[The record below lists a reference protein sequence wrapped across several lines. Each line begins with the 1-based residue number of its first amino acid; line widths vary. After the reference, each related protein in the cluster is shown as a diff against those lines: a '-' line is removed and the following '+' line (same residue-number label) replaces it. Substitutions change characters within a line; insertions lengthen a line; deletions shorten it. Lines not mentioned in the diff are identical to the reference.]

1 MVGAWRCRR
10 SDLIGDAFKKKAAE
24 GGTLNFIMKRSP
36 LSLFLSF
43 SDLSATSPPAG
54 NFPRLICR
62 QVRATKLLREDTA
75 DCSPDPH
82 LFFSG
87 GEESI
92 INLNSQT
99 FKKKSHHHLTLIARV
114 FPLFLE
120 EFPAGIIIAL
130 TRRAF
135 LSRLVKKI
143 NKARRINHVVLVLV
157 SLYEMIGTISGPC
170 L

>member
-1 MVGAWRCRR
+1 MEPSVCTLPSFNLTRVQQLNRKANSIRDNQRLHWWAIRDDQDRWAIRIDWMVGAWRCRR

-24 GGTLNFIMKRSP
+24 GGTLNSIMKRSP
-36 LSLFLSF
+36 LSLFLSS

-99 FKKKSHHHLTLIARV
+99 FKKSHT
-114 FPLFLE
+114 
-120 EFPAGIIIAL
+120 
-130 TRRAF
+130 T
-135 LSRLVKKI
+135 
-143 NKARRINHVVLVLV
+143 
-157 SLYEMIGTISGPC
+157 T
-170 L
+170 